1 MMSDGRSEWPVCQ
14 GGRRGPRYLLIER
27 LAMGARDALMV
38 SGFDI
43 LGQNRTLQVHW
54 TKRIVAF
61 ALDCVVVLA
70 PVWTVLFLLGERRI
84 AAYGIL
90 SGVAFF
96 VYATAAEAMWRRT
109 VGKTIAGVAGPPAEG
124 DPRQRFSDRILG
136 TTVAQSSLI
145 HVRVHRLQAPQ

>member
-61 ALDCVVVLA
+61 ALDCVVVPA
-70 PVWTVLFLLGERRI
+70 PVWPFLFPLLD
-84 AAYGIL
+84 
-90 SGVAFF
+90 
-96 VYATAAEAMWRRT
+96 
-109 VGKTIAGVAGPPAEG
+109 TIAGLLVEG

>member
-14 GGRRGPRYLLIER
+14 GGRGGPRYLLIER

-70 PVWTVLFLLGERRI
+70 PVWTVLFRAGVQARP
-84 AAYGIL
+84 AYGTRAGEAV
-90 SGVAFF
+90 GVSAP
-96 VYATAAEAMWRRT
+96 AGEAMWRRT
-109 VGKTIAGVAGPPAEG
+109 VG
-124 DPRQRFSDRILG
+124 
-136 TTVAQSSLI
+136 
-145 HVRVHRLQAPQ
+145 

>member
-38 SGFDI
+38 RRVEI
-43 LGQNRTLQVHW
+43 LCHNRTLHVHW
-54 TKRIVAF
+54 TNRIVAF

-109 VGKTIAGVAGPPAEG
+109 VGKTIAGLEVRAGAGPMTPGEG
-124 DPRQRFSDRILG
+124 GLG
-136 TTVAQSSLI
+136 D
-145 HVRVHRLQAPQ
+145 

>member
-27 LAMGARDALMV
+27 PAMGAWDALMV

-84 AAYGIL
+84 AAYGVL

-96 VYATAAEAMWRRT
+96 AHGTVAEAVWRRA
-109 VGKTIAGVAGPPAEG
+109 VGEAVA
-124 DPRQRFSDRILG
+124 
-136 TTVAQSSLI
+136 
-145 HVRVHRLQAPQ
+145 